1 MGIIKHLSAAVPEE
15 EFTLTTVGENGYD
28 LSFGRFGNSAIG
40 LTKTDDAHNF
50 FRVALV

>member
-1 MGIIKHLSAAVPEE
+1 MGIVKHLAAAAPEQ
-15 EFTLTTVGENGYD
+15 EFTLTLIGENGRD